1 MIRPFRAVINAQSD
15 KTDVFTPPGETAI
28 GAEIEE
34 ENDWGGVNGKTRPT
48 DICIPDGRVSRISCV
63 GFDAEMELE
72 SQLMMRLTDN
82 ELESLLDDLESDRVE
97 RKEAWTGDAPEKG
110 PQAICAFANDLA
122 NHQKPGVLFV
132 GVTDNGNP
140 KDAGVSDQLLLTLAD
155 LKSNGNLLPPPSMTV
170 EKRVLRGFEIAVV
183 TVWPADAPPVRF
195 KGRIWIRTG
204 PRRGIASAQDER
216 ILNEK
221 RRYRDLH
228 FEAHPVSPCTL
239 ADLNRG
245 TFENEY
251 LPNAFAADVLAANA
265 RTFEQRL
272 ASCGMIASVDEPI
285 PTVLGLLCIGISPRT
300 WIPGSYIQFLRIA
313 GTRLS
318 DPIADELEI
327 GGTIGDILRRLDEKL
342 TAHLTIGVN
351 FTSQDKEVRSSPYP
365 LIALQQLAR
374 NAVMHRTYEGTNSP
388 VRIHWFD
395 DRIEMINPGGPY
407 GSVTAQNFGEPG
419 RTDYR
424 NPQLAAAF
432 KILGYAQRFGAG
444 ILIARQAMGKN
455 GNPPLKFQI
464 EQNFVAAIIFRTP

>member
-1 MIRPFRAVINAQSD
+1 M
-15 KTDVFTPPGETAI
+15 T
-28 GAEIEE
+28 
-34 ENDWGGVNGKTRPT
+34 
-48 DICIPDGRVSRISCV
+48 
-63 GFDAEMELE
+63 
-72 SQLMMRLTDN
+72 RLTDN
-82 ELESLLDDLESDRVE
+82 ELEKLLDEIESDRAE
-97 RKEAWTGDAPEKG
+97 RKETWTGDASEKG
-110 PQAICAFANDLA
+110 AQAICAFANDLP
-122 NHQKPGVLFV
+122 NYQEPGVLFI
-132 GVTDNGNP
+132 GVEDNGSP
-140 KDAGVSDQLLLTLAD
+140 KNIPVTEQLLLSLAD
-155 LKSNGNLLPPPSMTV
+155 LKSNGNILPPPMMTV
-170 EKRVLRGFEIAVV
+170 EKRVLKGVEIAVV
-183 TVWPADAPPVRF
+183 AVWPADAPPVRF
-195 KGRIWIRTG
+195 KGRIWIRTR

-228 FEAHPVSPCTL
+228 FEAHPVSHCTL

-265 RTFEQRL
+265 RSFEQRL
-272 ASCGMIASVDEPI
+272 ASCGMVASTDDPI
-285 PTVLGLLCIGISPRT
+285 PTVLGLLCIGTSPRT
-300 WIPGSYIQFLRIA
+300 WIPGSYVQFLRIR
-313 GTRLS
+313 GTSLS
-318 DPIADELEI
+318 DPIVDELEI
-327 GGTIGDILRRLDEKL
+327 SGTIGDILRRLDEKL
-342 TAHLTIGVN
+342 MAHLTIGVD

-432 KILGYAQRFGAG
+432 KVLGYAQRFGAG
-444 ILIARQAMGKN
+444 ILIARQTLEKN
-455 GNPPLKFQI
+455 GNPPLQFQI
-464 EQNFVAAIIFRTP
+464 EQNFVAAILFQTP